1 MGKGKFADTVK
12 INVKSD
18 GSVVCSLYVND
29 SKDRKEQFKN
39 AARIKKA
46 SGSNGSGEN
55 GSKKNRTVTVSK
67 STKAKHKDKLT
78 VESYLQANSWEYVLR
93 VPVTSVDL
101 ANTWRNFK
109 NRYGYKHKNH
119 KLQYVMVKG
128 DGELYGVI
136 SNAPVENGKIPL
148 VNVEHSVVAAF
159 DNSMIKKLT
168 GLSLQYEY
176 KGKEHSYV
184 SSNGLKKKTFEF
196 VNLDGIEYFSL
207 PDDALVTQRQASL
220 VFNGGTVEEN
230 LAAAR
235 RFIEEKKVLSSME
248 EEFNRYK
255 LQIKMDI
262 EKYVKYN
269 NFKGIAASVAGSVD
283 NLEITEPVLAM
294 YDGKER
300 NIVKAIYE
308 GQVVFAEANYES
320 LLDRFP
326 VLYFIMNWK
335 SGLIYYIGLAKE
347 PLVRFCDHFGY
358 NNYAYRDRDRFLKTA
373 QEKGWD
379 LKDFRMDFIP
389 SAGFFAED
397 GLFIKSEMVTSYD
410 LAAPDYVH
418 SLNNRKK
425 YTDKLAE
432 GDEAVMQWWFYE
444 NEEFRSKYLYIGEN
458 GLPLYWLNEAAKNNA
473 EIKAKEHMEKWGGK
487 YPVEEAMRVLAGE
500 SEEARK
506 AIWDINKM
514 FVMMQCANVVRG
526 NYDVDSPVF
535 HEIVKR
541 QAAFLQL
548 GAVDMETFIARIK
561 NMTTQL

>member
-1 MGKGKFADTVK
+1 MEKYKYADTVK
-12 INVKSD
+12 INVKPD

-29 SKDRKEQFKN
+29 SKEKKEHFKN
-39 AARIKKA
+39 AARMKKA
-46 SGSNGSGEN
+46 AGSNGNSN
-55 GSKKNRTVTVSK
+55 KKRTVAVSK
-67 STKAKHKDKLT
+67 STKEKHRDKLR

-93 VPVTSVDL
+93 VPITSVDYST
-101 ANTWRNFK
+101 TWKNFK
-109 NRYGYKHKNH
+109 NKYGYRHKERP
-119 KLQYVMVKG
+119 LQYVMVKG
-128 DGELYGVI
+128 DGELYGAI
-136 SNAPVENGKIPL
+136 SNAPVEGDKIPL
-148 VNVEHSVVAAF
+148 VNVEHSIVSAF
-159 DNSMIKKLT
+159 DKSLIKQMT
-168 GLSLQYEY
+168 ALSLRYEY

-184 SSNGLKKKTFEF
+184 SSNGLNEKTFEF
-196 VNLDGIEYFSL
+196 VDLGGIEYFPL
-207 PDDALVTQRQASL
+207 PDDALVTQMQASL

-235 RFIEEKKVLSSME
+235 RFIEAKKVLGSME
-248 EEFNRYK
+248 EEFSYHKYRMK
-255 LQIKMDI
+255 SDI
-262 EKYVKYN
+262 TKYVRYN

-283 NLEITEPVLAM
+283 DLEITEPVLAM

-300 NIVKAIYE
+300 TIVKAIYE

-358 NNYAYRDRDRFLKTA
+358 NYYAYKDRDRFLKTA

-379 LKDFRMDFIP
+379 LKEFRMDFIP

-410 LAAPDYVH
+410 LDSPEYVH
-418 SLNNRKK
+418 SLNKRSKH
-425 YTDKLAE
+425 TDKMAE

-458 GLPLYWLNEAAKNNA
+458 GLPLYWKDEAAKNNA
-473 EIKAKEHMEKWGGK
+473 EIKAKEHLEHWSGK

-500 SEEARK
+500 KEEARK

-561 NMTTQL
+561 NMTT

>member
-1 MGKGKFADTVK
+1 MEKYKYADTVK
-12 INVKSD
+12 INVKPD

-29 SKDRKEQFKN
+29 SKEKKEHFKN
-39 AARIKKA
+39 AARMKKA
-46 SGSNGSGEN
+46 AGSNGN
-55 GSKKNRTVTVSK
+55 SKKKRTVAVSK
-67 STKAKHKDKLT
+67 STKAKHRDKLR

-93 VPVTSVDL
+93 VPITSVDYST
-101 ANTWRNFK
+101 TWKNFK
-109 NRYGYKHKNH
+109 NKYGYRHKESP
-119 KLQYVMVKG
+119 LQYVMVKG
-128 DGELYGVI
+128 DGELYGAI
-136 SNAPVENGKIPL
+136 SNAPVEGDKIPL
-148 VNVEHSVVAAF
+148 VNVEHSIVSAF
-159 DNSMIKKLT
+159 DKSLIKQMT
-168 GLSLQYEY
+168 ALSLRYEY

-184 SSNGLKKKTFEF
+184 SSNGLNEKTFDF
-196 VNLDGIEYFSL
+196 VTLSGIEYFSL
-207 PDDALVTQRQASL
+207 PDNALVTQMQASL

-235 RFIEEKKVLSSME
+235 RFIEEKKVLGSME
-248 EEFNRYK
+248 EEFSPHKYRMK
-255 LQIKMDI
+255 SDIK
-262 EKYVKYN
+262 KYVRYN

-358 NNYAYRDRDRFLKTA
+358 NKYAYKDRDRFLKTA

-379 LKDFRMDFIP
+379 LKEFRMDFIP

-410 LAAPDYVH
+410 LDSPEHVH
-418 SLNNRKK
+418 SLNNRSKH
-425 YTDKLAE
+425 TDKMAE

-458 GLPLYWLNEAAKNNA
+458 GLPLYWKDEAAKNNA
-473 EIKAKEHMEKWGGK
+473 EIKAKEHLEHWSGK

-500 SEEARK
+500 KEEARK

-561 NMTTQL
+561 NMTT